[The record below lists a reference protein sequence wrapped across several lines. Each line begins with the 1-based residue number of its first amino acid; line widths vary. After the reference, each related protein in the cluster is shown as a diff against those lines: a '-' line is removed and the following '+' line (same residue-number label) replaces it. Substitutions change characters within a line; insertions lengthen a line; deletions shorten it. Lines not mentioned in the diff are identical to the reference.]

1 MQEINSKQTVLVVDD
16 TPENIDV
23 LDGILESK
31 YRIKAATSGKIAIKI
46 AKSHKPDLIL
56 LDIMMPE
63 MDGYEVYRQL
73 KSDERTRS
81 IPIIFVT
88 AKDDV
93 DEDKLNG
100 KFGPIESIMKPVEPD
115 SLLLIVGK
123 HLEE

>member
-1 MQEINSKQTVLVVDD
+1 MEGIHAKQTVLVVDD

-23 LDGILESK
+23 LDGILESE
-31 YRIKAATSGKIAIKI
+31 YRIKAATSGKIALKI

-73 KSDERTRS
+73 KTDESTRT
-81 IPIIFVT
+81 IPVIFVT

-93 DEDKLNG
+93 DAEKVDE
-100 KFGPIESIMKPVEPD
+100 KFGPVESIMKPVEPND
-115 SLLLIVGK
+115 VLSIVRK
-123 HLEE
+123 YLEG